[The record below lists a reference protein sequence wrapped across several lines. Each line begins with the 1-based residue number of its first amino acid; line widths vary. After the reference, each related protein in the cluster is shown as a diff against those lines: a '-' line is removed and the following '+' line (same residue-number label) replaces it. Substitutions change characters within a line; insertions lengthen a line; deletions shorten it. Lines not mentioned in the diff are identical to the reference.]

1 MKRKYL
7 VNTSKYCITGNA
19 KLINII
25 CSILQAEGIPYEK
38 YVLDNNRGDSD
49 V

>member
-19 KLINII
+19 KLINTI
-25 CSILQAEGIPYEK
+25 CAVLQAEGISYEK
-38 YVLDNNRGDSD
+38 YVLSSENKAGQA
-49 V
+49 